1 MIAIRTRK
9 ANMVCN
15 ENLRT
20 GNTLVGEGGQLPG
33 KLVRS
38 KSRE

>member
-20 GNTLVGEGGQLPG
+20 GITLAGEGGQLQAERNACG
-33 KLVRS
+33 RL
-38 KSRE
+38 